1 MNLSL
6 AFVCASWSRLQVARR
21 LPNDRPVLCP
31 RIFSGMSQ
39 LTDRKEPHSTL
50 EKCRGIDTTICI
62 PTGFEL
68 PLSCTRPVPGELHP
82 ATPGPGRVGQDS
94 IARNQQKQREDPIGR
109 ESVGDGDEALASM
122 ANSAS
127 L

>member
-39 LTDRKEPHSTL
+39 LMARKEPHSAL
-50 EKCRGIDTTICI
+50 ESVVASTQRSA
-62 PTGFEL
+62 FRQAEL
-68 PLSCTRPVPGELHP
+68 PTELHETC
-82 ATPGPGRVGQDS
+82 AWRIRQ
-94 IARNQQKQREDPIGR
+94 RNRSGWR
-109 ESVGDGDEALASM
+109 R
-122 ANSAS
+122 S
-127 L
+127 LSFHGE